1 MFNMLNLVLFKNWL
15 VTIISFMSIFIERLI
30 DDNDYHT
37 YNLNKIMKSVLFK
50 ITCIYK
56 NILNINKT
64 KCMYY
69 CMKLMFYYVC
79 LRISNM
85 QTISL
90 TN

>member
-37 YNLNKIMKSVLFK
+37 YNLNKMMKSVLLK

-64 KCMYY
+64 QMYVLLY
-69 CMKLMFYYVC
+69 EINVL
-79 LRISNM
+79 LRLFKNIKYANNL
-85 QTISL
+85 I
-90 TN
+90 N